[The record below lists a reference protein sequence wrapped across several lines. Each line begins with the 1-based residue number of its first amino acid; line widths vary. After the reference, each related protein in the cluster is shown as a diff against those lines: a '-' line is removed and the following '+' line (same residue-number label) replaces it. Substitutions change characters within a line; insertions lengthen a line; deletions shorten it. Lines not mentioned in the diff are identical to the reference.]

1 MEGRLAMNKDV
12 IKKAVE
18 MGSRL
23 GHVFVATADHA
34 GLPHVA
40 ASGRIE
46 VEPGGRVAVSEWFC
60 PGTLANLQANP
71 KVSIVAWDPVNDI
84 GFQIL
89 GVADGLEELAVMDG
103 LSQDLRKP
111 LPQVE
116 RKIHVRVEKI
126 IDFRHAPHSDVEE

>member
-1 MEGRLAMNKDV
+1 MKRDV

-18 MGSRL
+18 MGKRL
-23 GHVFVATADHA
+23 GHVFVATADPA

-40 ASGRIE
+40 AASRIE
-46 VEPGGRVAVSEWFC
+46 AEPEGRVAVSEWFC

-71 KVSIVAWDPVNDI
+71 NVSIVAWDHVSDT

-89 GVADGLEELAVMDG
+89 GVADGLEEMAVMDG
-103 LSQDLRKP
+103 LSPDLRKP

-116 RKIHVRVEKI
+116 RKIHVRIEKI
-126 IDFRHAPHSDVEE
+126 IDFSHAPHSDVEE